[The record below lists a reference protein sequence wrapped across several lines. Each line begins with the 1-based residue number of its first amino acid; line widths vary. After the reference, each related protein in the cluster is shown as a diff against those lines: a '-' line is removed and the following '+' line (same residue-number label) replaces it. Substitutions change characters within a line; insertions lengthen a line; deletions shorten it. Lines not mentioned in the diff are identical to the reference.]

1 VLYWSHQPAKENTVN
16 LIYAARF
23 ATAYAALMG
32 GHEVG
37 DYLVQTDAQ
46 ARGKGAHTHEGR
58 VACASHVASYTAT
71 QGAALAV
78 LNRRLGLG
86 MTAGRMALG
95 LAVSGLTHYAVD
107 RCAGQW
113 ADPKAENVPAL
124 VRAAHHKRIGKA
136 GWLTRDPGAG
146 ALIDQAIHKGCIL
159 VAAAVIAGAAP
170 RER

>member
-1 VLYWSHQPAKENTVN
+1 MN

-58 VACASHVASYTAT
+58 VACAGHVVSYTAT

-86 MTAGRMALG
+86 IKPGRALAG
-95 LAVSGLTHYAVD
+95 LAVSGVTHYFVD

-113 ADPKAENVPAL
+113 ADAETDEAPAI
-124 VRAAHHKRIGKA
+124 VRAAHKLGKA
-136 GWLTRDPGAG
+136 GWLQNAPDAG

-159 VAAAVIAGAAP
+159 VAAAVIAGTAP
-170 RER
+170 KEA

>member
-1 VLYWSHQPAKENTVN
+1 MN

-46 ARGKGAHTHEGR
+46 AGAKGAHSHEGR

-86 MTAGRMALG
+86 ITPGRALAG
-95 LAVSGLTHYAVD
+95 LAVSGVTHYLVD

-113 ADPKAENVPAL
+113 ADTSPEAPAI
-124 VRAAHHKRIGKA
+124 VRAAHKIGKE

-159 VAAAVIAGAAP
+159 VAAAVIAGTAP
-170 RER
+170 R